1 MKNIVIIPNET
12 KDTGLLV
19 TKRLVALLNKEVS
32 VYMQRAYSG
41 RVEGAEFLDE
51 AVLFDNADCVIVL
64 GGDGTILRVSEPCG
78 RKNIPVL
85 GINLG
90 KVGFMTEVK
99 TDDLEASVRALLKG
113 EYQVEKRMMMEISI
127 VKKGKESAQFLSLN
141 DVVIAKDNAS
151 MVLIKLYSDNEKIN
165 QYKADGLIISS
176 PTGSTGYSL
185 SAGGPVADP
194 ATELFIASPICA
206 HELSARPVVLSGE
219 RELCLKLDEELGH
232 NAIVSI
238 DGEIREKISLGDAV
252 IIKKS
257 QLHTSI
263 IKIGKQSFYDVLT
276 EKLC

>member
-1 MKNIVIIPNET
+1 MKNIVVIPNET
-12 KDTGLLV
+12 KDTELLV
-19 TKRLVALLNKEVS
+19 TKRLVSLLYKEAFVF
-32 VYMQRAYSG
+32 MQRAYEG
-41 RVEGAEFLDE
+41 RVDGVQFLDD
-51 AVLFDNADCVIVL
+51 AALFDDADCVIVL

-78 RKNIPVL
+78 KKNIPVL

-90 KVGFMTEVK
+90 RVGFMTEINPDELEVAVK
-99 TDDLEASVRALLKG
+99 ALLKG
-113 EYQVEKRMMMEISI
+113 DYKIEKRMMMDIAVIKDEKIS
-127 VKKGKESAQFLSLN
+127 GEYLSLN
-141 DVVIAKDNAS
+141 DVVVAKDNAS

-194 ATELFIASPICA
+194 ATEMFIASPICA

-219 RELCLKLDEELGH
+219 RELFLKLDKELGH
-232 NAIVSI
+232 NAVVSV
-238 DGEIREKISLGDAV
+238 DGEEREKIALGDKV

-257 QLHTSI
+257 EFYMSI
-263 IKIGKQSFYDVLT
+263 IKIGKQSFYDVLC